1 MDALIAGCCELWQD
15 SAGLINQLGKVMA
28 EDSQDFEKPKKKFD
42 LIDESDRGAAI
53 VGAAL
58 LEDNLVSMLKSKML
72 LDLMSQKQVKDIFD
86 LSGPLS
92 NFSAKIS
99 IAFAFGFIDKVTF
112 DDLQI
117 VRKLRNKFAHSSGKL
132 SFDDGEVKSQIN
144 NMHCFKRAAQEFP
157 RRFSP
162 ESDGEPDEWKMRAD
176 GYIRLNKAVFSIAVR
191 DLSMRIRY
199 SSMIRGFKSLGMPL
213 PEELAMFKD
222 IYDS

>member
-1 MDALIAGCCELWQD
+1 MAGCTVLWQD
-15 SAGLINQLGKVMA
+15 SAGWINYSGKVMA
-28 EDSQDFEKPKKKFD
+28 EDSRDSETPRKKFD
-42 LIDESDRGAAI
+42 LVDESDRGAAI

-58 LEDNLVSMLKSKML
+58 LEDSLVSMLKEKML
-72 LDLMSQKQVKDIFD
+72 LDVMSQKQVKDIFD

-99 IAFAFGFIDKVTF
+99 IAFAFGFIDKTTF

-144 NMHCFKRAAQEFP
+144 NMHCFKLAVQEFP

-162 ESDGEPDEWKMRAD
+162 GSDGEPDEWKMRAD
-176 GYIRLNKAVFSIAVR
+176 GYIRLNKAAFSIAVK
-191 DLSMRIRY
+191 DLSMRIKF
-199 SSMIRGFKSLGMPL
+199 SSMIRDLKIHGLPL
-213 PEELAMFKD
+213 PEAFAMFKD
-222 IYDS
+222 VYDS

>member
-1 MDALIAGCCELWQD
+1 
-15 SAGLINQLGKVMA
+15 MA
-28 EDSQDFEKPKKKFD
+28 EDSQDLERPKKKFD

-58 LEDNLVSMLKSKML
+58 LEDNLVSILKEKML
-72 LDLMSQKQVKDIFD
+72 LDVMSQKQVKDIFD

-99 IAFAFGFIDKVTF
+99 IAFAFGFIDKTTF

-117 VRKLRNKFAHSSGKL
+117 VRKLRNKFAHSSGNL

-144 NMHCFKRAAQEFP
+144 NMHCFKFAVQEFP

-162 ESDGEPDEWKMRAD
+162 GSDGEQDEWKMRSG
-176 GYIRLNKAVFSIAVR
+176 GYIRLNKAAFSIAVK
-191 DLSMRIRY
+191 DLSMRIKF
-199 SSMIRGFKSLGMPL
+199 SSMIRDLKTHGMPL
-213 PEELAMFKD
+213 PEAFAMFKD